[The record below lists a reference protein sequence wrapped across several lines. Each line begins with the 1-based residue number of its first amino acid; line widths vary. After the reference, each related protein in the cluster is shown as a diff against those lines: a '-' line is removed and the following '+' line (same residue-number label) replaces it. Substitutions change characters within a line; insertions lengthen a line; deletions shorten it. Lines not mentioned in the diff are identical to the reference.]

1 MNSCTLGIRLGAML
15 GNGQLGAHAHI
26 VVEAHWDLVRVGI
39 GRVGRHLC
47 GENERRKLCV
57 DCPLLRER
65 AAGAVRKE
73 LT

>member
-26 VVEAHWDLVRVGI
+26 VVDAHWDVGRVGI
-39 GRVGRHLC
+39 GRVGRHLG
-47 GENERRKLCV
+47 GENERRRLCV
-57 DCPLLRER
+57 DCPLLRGR